1 MTTAQRNEIESLLEE
16 LQETR
21 HRIYVAKTYGVRPAG
36 MRDLKDDIRSAKQRL
51 RAELSV

>member
-21 HRIYVAKTYGVRPAG
+21 RRIYVKKTYGVRPAG
-36 MRDLKDDIRSAKQRL
+36 MRDLKDDIRSATQRL
-51 RAELSV
+51 RAELAV